1 MTKLRLIAA
10 SCATAIVLASCG
22 TSAANANSALGVLQ
36 SDVALVR
43 ATADAHNS
51 AGAQAAVEKLVAD
64 VRRLQ
69 AAGQLTSSR
78 ANTILNAVI
87 QVDAALRSTPSPSTT
102 APTTTTTTLTTTTTT
117 TTTTTP
123 TTTPTTTVPVPS
135 YRPPGNAG
143 DKGSGGGGKKDH

>member
-36 SDVALVR
+36 SDVASVR

-117 TTTTTP
+117 P